1 MASITVAGEGL
12 VLQGRCV
19 QGLQRLR
26 TAAVEVG
33 RQDGEGCSV
42 PFREAST
49 LAVDHEVPMEASG
62 KTEKNVM
69 TLISLPK
76 RTIED

>member
-1 MASITVAGEGL
+1 MRGTGSSCRASVVRGL
-12 VLQGRCV
+12 C
-19 QGLQRLR
+19 
-26 TAAVEVG
+26 

-42 PFREAST
+42 PFREASA

-62 KTEKNVM
+62 KTEKDVM
-69 TLISLPK
+69 TLMSLPK

>member
-1 MASITVAGEGL
+1 MSITVAGEGL

-26 TAAVEVG
+26 TGAVEVG

-42 PFREAST
+42 PFREASA
-49 LAVDHEVPMEASG
+49 LAVDHEVTTYYRG
-62 KTEKNVM
+62 
-69 TLISLPK
+69 
-76 RTIED
+76 EDRLLCERFSQFHSRRLY